1 MWPNWN
7 YFSEIIQPFYLK
19 ENYKTKGARS
29 ISTKKL
35 RPFKDFTK
43 KSKSWNSTTLIS
55 LLWLKLS
62 YLCVKRG
69 DFSSWSLCWILDHK
83 CGTDVARN
91 HCECTYEIWGHQEL
105 EKISDIG
112 HICGVSPVIKN
123 ANVFFKFRLVPLKL
137 KKLILRLS

>member
-1 MWPNWN
+1 MWPNWK
-7 YFSEIIQPFYLK
+7 YFSEIIQPFYLR
-19 ENYKTKGARS
+19 ENYKTKAAHS

-35 RPFKDFTK
+35 RPFKDFK
-43 KSKSWNSTTLIS
+43 KNSKSWNSTTLIS

-83 CGTDVARN
+83 CGNDVARN

-123 ANVFFKFRLVPLKL
+123 ANVFFSSGLFL
-137 KKLILRLS
+137 